1 MEQVHLM
8 LHTDLKGTIH
18 PSGPGTRRPTVPV
31 QAQAHSRVHPQAQ
44 SPAQS
49 PAPAPA
55 AAQARPPHD
64 PVPGGPVRRVTVA
77 VYASDPVLHV
87 GIVQQLRQRPEIE
100 LVDDADAHDARVS
113 LVAVDSVD
121 DETAALL
128 YRLRHNSATR
138 TGLVIGT
145 FDSGDALQRAIE
157 CGVTA
162 VLRRAEADQDRLLR
176 LVLAMA
182 NGEGVLPGDL
192 LAKLLD
198 HVGSLQRS
206 ALDPHAVSLSTL
218 TPREADMLRL
228 VSEGLDTAEIARNTS
243 YSERTVKNVLHE
255 VITRLQLR
263 NRSHAV
269 GYALRN
275 GLI

>member
-1 MEQVHLM
+1 MSQTQTEYH
-8 LHTDLKGTIH
+8 GPAS
-18 PSGPGTRRPTVPV
+18 PSGAG
-31 QAQAHSRVHPQAQ
+31 
-44 SPAQS
+44 
-49 PAPAPA
+49 
-55 AAQARPPHD
+55 
-64 PVPGGPVRRVTVA
+64 RRVTVA
-77 VYASDPVLHV
+77 VYASDPILHV
-87 GIVQQLRQRPEIE
+87 GVVHQLRQRPEIQ
-100 LVDDADAHDARVS
+100 LVDAADGAQVS

-128 YRLRHNSATR
+128 YRLRHDSGTR
-138 TGLVIGT
+138 TGLVVGT
-145 FDSGDALQRAIE
+145 FESGDALQRAIE

-176 LVLAMA
+176 LVLAIA

-206 ALDPHAVSLSTL
+206 ALDPRAVSLSTL
-218 TPREADMLRL
+218 TAREADMLRL
-228 VSEGLDTAEIARNTS
+228 VSDGLDTAEIARKTS

-263 NRSHAV
+263 NRTHAV